1 MPRAKQKREYTIA
14 KVRENVSNFSSLS
27 SLLAPAT
34 NKAGK
39 KPLKKTFYLLYA
51 LFLPKANNIPKLFVP
66 LPLKNKVYE

>member
-27 SLLAPAT
+27 LLLAPAT

-39 KPLKKTFYLLYA
+39 KPLKNFLPALCTFPSESEQHSKTFRTFATEKQSL
-51 LFLPKANNIPKLFVP
+51 
-66 LPLKNKVYE
+66 